1 MPWPFKTADDNQVR
15 PSTMLRSTAVP
26 AVTSRENDT
35 IDRAAA
41 ILVVAAPEVGLPVGN
56 TVV

>member
-1 MPWPFKTADDNQVR
+1 
-15 PSTMLRSTAVP
+15 MLRSTAVP